1 MTIIICDNIFMYL
14 LFTNYV
20 LATDKKN
27 RGVKLQPLS
36 NPILFFVHVLFLN
49 KKRKTKSTLDTM
61 ENIIGMANYMVF
73 RLLAYSKHFSTI
85 KPFPTE

>member
-1 MTIIICDNIFMYL
+1 MYL

-36 NPILFFVHVLFLN
+36 NRILFFVHVLFLN
-49 KKRKTKSTLDTM
+49 KKKRKTKSTLDTM

-73 RLLAYSKHFSTI
+73 RLLAYSKHHHKT
-85 KPFPTE
+85 FPDRIGSWLF

>member
-1 MTIIICDNIFMYL
+1 MYL

-20 LATDKKN
+20 LATGKKM
-27 RGVKLQPLS
+27 GVKLQPLS

-73 RLLAYSKHFSTI
+73 RLLAYSKRFSTI
-85 KPFPTE
+85 KPFLTE